1 VHVMPRY
8 VLHNLLDVPLQCK
21 QAGTA
26 VERELTPGVRS
37 SSLGHALLHDM
48 SYNTCTSAN
57 LQARQTHILHLTSH
71 GDTQMLVCCRFLPLC
86 TGQT

>member
-1 VHVMPRY
+1 MHVMPRY

-37 SSLGHALLHDM
+37 SSLEPTRPHE
-48 SYNTCTSAN
+48 
-57 LQARQTHILHLTSH
+57 
-71 GDTQMLVCCRFLPLC
+71 
-86 TGQT
+86 

>member
-37 SSLGHALLHDM
+37 SLLGLTPLHD
-48 SYNTCTSAN
+48 SSGNCIAC
-57 LQARQTHILHLTSH
+57 LQARSHHPLHVKKLNTW
-71 GDTQMLVCCRFLPLC
+71 CRFLPLC
-86 TGQT
+86 TGRT